1 MMMVMMVMV
10 MMRVRALD
18 REMEELGDK
27 IENRHK
33 GKNTRCAIHHHNHQ
47 KTKTRHKGKNTPSS

>member
-33 GKNTRCAIHHHNHQ
+33 GKNTRCAIHHHNH
-47 KTKTRHKGKNTPSS
+47 